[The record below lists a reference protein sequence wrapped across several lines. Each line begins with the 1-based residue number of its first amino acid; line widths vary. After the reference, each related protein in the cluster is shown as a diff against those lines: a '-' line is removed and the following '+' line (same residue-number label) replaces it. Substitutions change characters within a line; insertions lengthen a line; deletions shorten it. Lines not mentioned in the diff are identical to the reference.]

1 MLDTITIFK
10 SNPDLLTADEKSGA
24 GQFSEVYLTP
34 CGEYAIKHG
43 NHGFADGW
51 LLFAAKLLSMPEDE
65 RPWWAPV
72 IHSLRVDMETGR
84 FTALLRAYVKTDWG
98 PEVDGYISDLMRV
111 IEEGLPDLAEDEEYT
126 DEQELLLE
134 ADHFDNA
141 TVECVEFLHAVQ
153 IDADVPLYFD
163 IHGNSMWD
171 ATIERMVLNDP
182 CCVRQWSAA
191 KEDMRYREQFRNF
204 LHMCAK
210 TAPDL
215 QLRGYQ

>member
-10 SNPDLLTADEKSGA
+10 SNPDLLYTDEKSGA
-24 GQFSEVYLTP
+24 GMFSEVYLTP

-72 IHSLRVDMETGR
+72 IHSLRVDMDTGR
-84 FTALLRAYVKTDWG
+84 FTALLRAYEEDKDG
-98 PEVDGYISDLMRV
+98 PTAGGDVSEMMQV
-111 IEEGLPDLAEDEEYT
+111 IEEGLPDLDEYEEY
-126 DEQELLLE
+126 DDKYELLLE

-141 TVECVEFLHAVQ
+141 TVECVEFLHAIQ
-153 IDADVPLYFD
+153 IETDVPLYFD
-163 IHGNSMWD
+163 MPGNSMWD
-171 ATIERMVLNDP
+171 YTENHVVLNDP
-182 CCVRQWSAA
+182 CCVERWRDA
-191 KEDMRYREQFRNF
+191 KEDMRYRAQFRNF
-204 LHMCAK
+204 LARCAE

-215 QLRGYQ
+215 QLRGYW

>member
-10 SNPDLLTADEKSGA
+10 SNPDLLSADEKSGA

-72 IHSLRVDMETGR
+72 IHSLRVDMDTGR
-84 FTALLRAYVKTDWG
+84 FTALVRAYEHYDEG
-98 PEVDGYISDLMRV
+98 PRASGDVSDLMRV
-111 IEEGLPDLAEDEEYT
+111 IEEGLFGRHRDWYEEDVF
-126 DEQELLLE
+126 ELLWE
-134 ADHFDNA
+134 ADQFDNA
-141 TVECVEFLHAVQ
+141 TVECVEFLHAIQ

-163 IHGNSMWD
+163 IPGNCMWD
-171 ATIERMVLNDP
+171 DTIERLVLNDP
-182 CCVRQWSAA
+182 CTVVQWRSA
-191 KEDMRYREQFRNF
+191 KKDMRYRTPFRNF
-204 LHMCAK
+204 IARCAK
-210 TAPDL
+210 TAPDM
-215 QLRGYQ
+215 QLRGKW